1 MYLTR
6 PVHSTEF
13 LTQYDIGIEYF
24 VTRHESRP
32 NWAQYIPFVHGIHL
46 PYAGLNLAA
55 YDDALR
61 RHSVDTVKAAIDVGV
76 HFPVDRMVM
85 HSMGIR
91 EQDGTLVGSYE
102 RMIDG
107 IAELADYAANQ
118 NMTLCIENQALHVPN
133 LDRFGTFAEDWLR
146 IPVDVNRPNVLL
158 TLDSSHAATAAAV
171 LETAEERFSY
181 LYRFLEKPE
190 LIGRVHWSDSRLG
203 TNEAYMKDM
212 HLVPGEGDLP
222 LDFHRK
228 IKSLNVLKTLEQTR
242 PEEDMIRGLAFIA
255 SL

>member
-6 PVHSTEF
+6 PVHTPGF
-13 LTQYDIGIEYF
+13 LTQYTIGIEYF
-24 VTRHESRP
+24 VTRHESLP
-32 NWAQYIPFVHGIHL
+32 NWEQYIPFVHGIHL

-55 YDDALR
+55 LDD
-61 RHSVDTVKAAIDVGV
+61 SVRQQSIDTVKAAIDVGV
-76 HFPVDRMVM
+76 RFPVDRMVM

-91 EQDGTLVGSYE
+91 SKDGAVLGTYE

-107 IAELADYAANQ
+107 IAQLADYAASRDII
-118 NMTLCIENQALHVPN
+118 LCIENQALHVPG
-133 LDRFGTFAEDWLR
+133 LERFGTTAESWLQ
-146 IPVDVNRPNVLL
+146 IPGDVNRSNVLL

-171 LETAEERFSY
+171 LETAEERFAY
-181 LYRFLEKPE
+181 LYRFLERPE

-203 TNEAYMKDM
+203 TNEAFMKDM

-222 LDFHRK
+222 RDFHQK
-228 IKSLNVLKTLEQTR
+228 IKALPVLKTLEQTR
-242 PEEDMIRGLAFIA
+242 PEADMIRGLEFIE